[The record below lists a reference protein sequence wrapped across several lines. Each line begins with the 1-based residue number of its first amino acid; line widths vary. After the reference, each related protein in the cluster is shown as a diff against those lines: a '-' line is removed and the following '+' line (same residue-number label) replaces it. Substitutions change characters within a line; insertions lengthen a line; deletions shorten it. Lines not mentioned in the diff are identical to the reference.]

1 MEMEPMTIRELLEA
15 TGGKLW
21 GEGIS
26 PDQAV
31 TGVETDSRAVHP
43 GDLFVALPGERTDGH
58 KFIPGA
64 LAAGAAGC
72 LTQQAPEDP
81 IPGKFYLQVPDTMAA
96 IGRVAR
102 AYKAKFPI
110 PVIGITG
117 SVGKTTT
124 KDMVASVLGQKYRVL
139 KTEGNFN
146 NELGLPLT
154 LFRLTREH
162 EICVLEMGMN
172 HFGEISYLVHIAPP
186 DVAVI
191 TNIGDAHIENLGS
204 REGILQAK
212 GEIFETMTPDGLA
225 VLNGDDPLLRPLAGK
240 LVPQTVLCGEDH
252 QPPYEAL
259 SVHSLGARGVECTIK
274 TPQATF
280 PVTIPAP
287 GAHMI
292 YPTLMACAIG
302 ERYGLTPQELRRGI
316 EAFVP
321 TKMRMNV
328 LHQGGITILDD
339 GYNANPQ
346 SMRAALEI
354 LSQTEGTYRAAVLGD
369 MFELGDLG
377 PELHRSM
384 GEWAVDLGN
393 IDSLLAVG
401 ELAWNIY
408 DAAREKGMA
417 GALYAK
423 DRNTAKEILPNFI
436 RPGAVILVKASRGMA
451 FEEITRELQRLA
463 PKD

>member
-1 MEMEPMTIRELLEA
+1 MEAMTLREILQA
-15 TGGKLW
+15 TGGTLL
-21 GEGIS
+21 GTLVDLDTPVGS
-26 PDQAV
+26 VD
-31 TGVETDSRAVHP
+31 TDSRAMTE
-43 GDLFVALPGERTDGH
+43 GALFVPLVGERFDGH
-58 KFIPGA
+58 AYIGKSLENGA
-64 LAAGAAGC
+64 VGTLTDHELADYR
-72 LTQQAPEDP
+72 PD
-81 IPGKFYLQVPDTMAA
+81 KFYVLVPDTLLALGDLAA
-96 IGRVAR
+96 YYRS
-102 AYKAKFPI
+102 KFDVKI
-110 PVIGITG
+110 IAVTG
-117 SVGKTTT
+117 SVGKTTC
-124 KDMVASVLGQKYRVL
+124 KDMTAAVLSQKFRTL
-139 KTEGNFN
+139 KTDGNFN
-146 NELGLPLT
+146 NNIGVPKT
-154 LFRLTREH
+154 LFRLSHEH
-162 EICVLEMGMN
+162 QVAVVEMGMN
-172 HFGEISYLVHIAPP
+172 HVGEIDYLTRIARP
-186 DVAVI
+186 DAAII

-259 SVHSLGARGVECTIK
+259 SVHSLGARGVECTVK

-302 ERYGLTPQELRRGI
+302 ERYGLSPQELQRGI

-401 ELAWNIY
+401 DLAWNIY